1 MQSYVY
7 SYVST
12 YTVYCDSRAGNLAT
26 WSSIPFVL
34 SSLAAP
40 SAETSSTALAPPRE
54 KQICKQQQK
63 QNKEKYRGITTKRD
77 VRLHGQVLK
86 LQLNGKHLTCGSL
99 CNLATTCSWIVL
111 ESFVGN
117 EQWHR
122 AHVPFLSVFSD
133 ECVTVLQ

>member
-40 SAETSSTALAPPRE
+40 SAETSSAALAPPRE
-54 KQICKQQQK
+54 KQKCKQQQK

-86 LQLNGKHLTCGSL
+86 LQPYWQTSDMWQLVQFGKTMYS
-99 CNLATTCSWIVL
+99 S
-111 ESFVGN
+111 
-117 EQWHR
+117 
-122 AHVPFLSVFSD
+122 
-133 ECVTVLQ
+133 